1 MQFSEDIVE
10 LLKEHY
16 PDKDIYN
23 MSLEELKTF
32 KEDLTALR
40 QEYTL
45 LEMAHKTLGNAAY
58 GAAANCFFY
67 FYNVALAGDI
77 TGECRNLTQTMWHN
91 LEEFFHETLWE
102 RKDLQ
107 KQFDFELDESKHD
120 WYRKQTVSIYSDTD
134 SIEKKS
140 LLLIKD
146 NKNIQNQISIE
157 DLYNN
162 CLKKFGQF
170 NITENNKEI
179 VECDQQILN
188 YTNDNKIDYIPIK
201 YIIRHKVSKPKFRI
215 KTKSGKEIIVTGD
228 HSCIVFRNGK
238 KISIKAKD
246 INQNTDKILSIN
258 CEG

>member
-23 MSLEELKTF
+23 MSLEELKAF

-120 WYRKQTVSIYSDTD
+120 WYRQQTISIYSDTD
-134 SIEKKS
+134 SIDGKS
-140 LLLIKD
+140 LLLLND
-146 NKNIQNQISIE
+146 NKNIKNQISIE
-157 DLYNN
+157 NLYNN

-170 NITENNKEI
+170 NITDNDKEI
-179 VECDQQILN
+179 VECDNQILN
-188 YTNDNKIDYIPIK
+188 YVNNKLEYVPIK
-201 YIIRHKVSKPKFRI
+201 YIIRHKVSKSRFKI
-215 KTKSGKEIIVTGD
+215 KTKSGKEIIVTND
-228 HSCIVFRNGK
+228 HSCIVFRDGK
-238 KISIKAKD
+238 KISVKAKD
-246 INQNTDKILSIN
+246 INKDTDKILSV
-258 CEG
+258 CYEK